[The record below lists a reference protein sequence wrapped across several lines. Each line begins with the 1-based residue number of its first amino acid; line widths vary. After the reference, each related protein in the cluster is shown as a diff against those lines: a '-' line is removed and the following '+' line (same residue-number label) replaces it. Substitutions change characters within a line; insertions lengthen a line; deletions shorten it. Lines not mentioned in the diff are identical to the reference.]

1 MNIFVL
7 STNPIESAKMHPS
20 KVLNKMSLEGC
31 QMLATV
37 FSEHYLDW
45 GTLPKKDGT
54 PYKPT
59 HKNHPCT
66 KWIAES
72 HSNIAWTI
80 VHSMALA
87 LEHRNR
93 YGRLP
98 ATYRTLQEA
107 KKIFE
112 QHTRYKLLHY
122 RVLSDEHFIRA
133 MDSELKENREISNV
147 EAYKQYIRRK
157 SYFNGEF

>member
-7 STNPIESAKMHPS
+7 STNPVESAKLHPS
-20 KVLNKMSLEGC
+20 KVLNKMALEGC

-59 HKNHPCT
+59 HKNHPCV
-66 KWIAES
+66 KWITES

-87 LEHRNR
+87 LEHRDR
-93 YGRLP
+93 YGKLP
-98 ATYRTLQEA
+98 ATYRTLQKA
-107 KKIFE
+107 KELFE
-112 QHTRYKLLHY
+112 RHTRYKLLHY
-122 RVLSDEHFIRA
+122 QVLSDEHFVRA
-133 MDSELKENREISNV
+133 MIEDIKTDSKITTV
-147 EAYKQYIRRK
+147 EAYRAYIK
-157 SYFNGEF
+157 TKPYFDGRF